1 MDKKENKLMDMSTN
15 FAVDI
20 LQLVTYLQENKV
32 GIIPNQIG
40 RSGTSIGA
48 NVREAQYAQGK
59 KDFVS
64 KLKIAL
70 KEANETADWLEL
82 LLKTNAINKEYF
94 EDLNEKCTA
103 IKLVLIKSCN
113 TAQNSFKNN
122 EA

>member
-70 KEANETADWLEL
+70 KEANETTYWLEL

-122 EA
+122 EP

>member
-48 NVREAQYAQGK
+48 MCAKHNM
-59 KDFVS
+59 
-64 KLKIAL
+64 L
-70 KEANETADWLEL
+70 KEKKILFPN
-82 LLKTNAINKEYF
+82 
-94 EDLNEKCTA
+94 
-103 IKLVLIKSCN
+103 
-113 TAQNSFKNN
+113 
-122 EA
+122 